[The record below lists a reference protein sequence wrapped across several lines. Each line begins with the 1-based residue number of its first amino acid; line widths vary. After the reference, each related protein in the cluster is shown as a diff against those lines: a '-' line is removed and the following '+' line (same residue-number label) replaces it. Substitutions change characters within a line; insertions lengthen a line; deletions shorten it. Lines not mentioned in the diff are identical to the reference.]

1 MLADGV
7 VGVDLDGDFK
17 TASEKPPSFEESFNS
32 WLKAQGSR
40 PALGGPTR
48 RRALRRYVLD
58 VWGPWWNAAGRNF
71 G

>member
-40 PALGGPTR
+40 LKART
-48 RRALRRYVLD
+48 
-58 VWGPWWNAAGRNF
+58 WGPNEEESA
-71 G
+71 